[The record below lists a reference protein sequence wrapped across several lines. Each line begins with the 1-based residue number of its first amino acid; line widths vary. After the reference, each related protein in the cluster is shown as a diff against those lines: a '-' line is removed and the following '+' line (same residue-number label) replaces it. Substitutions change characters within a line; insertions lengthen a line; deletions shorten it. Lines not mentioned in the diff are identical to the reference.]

1 MGSESEKKDLI
12 SLIQGKFS
20 KLSKGQKIIAQFILV
35 NYDKAAFMT
44 AAKLGETVGVSE
56 STVVRFANA
65 LGYSGYPLLQ
75 KSLQELIKTKLTT
88 RNAHFIPIF
97 YYNKPNAINNQ
108 GCSYNNWC
116 MKICFYIIIKKKRN
130 NCSRDTSNYHF
141 KPK

>member
-88 RNAHFIPIF
+88 VQRVEMSKEYSSDF
-97 YYNKPNAINNQ
+97 AILKKVLKADIENIQ
-108 GCSYNNWC
+108 TEMRCS
-116 MKICFYIIIKKKRN
+116 
-130 NCSRDTSNYHF
+130 
-141 KPK
+141 